1 MKLQVEVESG
11 SFEKVIEE
19 GIKSLTP
26 DELKDIIKRVIL
38 EAFTKC
44 EDFKNLLTKRDIYGY
59 SNTSEVR
66 LGPLAEAAVKNID
79 LEKELAPFKEK
90 MVKALMDMALN
101 TAQGDWVASIRPILM
116 EELGMSM
123 DLVWKAVTCLIWEAA
138 LTVAATV
145 ALNLTAFIKF
155 DRKGEFRSRK
165 AR

>member
-26 DELKDIIKRVIL
+26 DELKDIIKQVIL

-44 EDFKNLLTKRDIYGY
+44 DDFKNLLTNRNIYGY
-59 SNTSEVR
+59 SSTSEIR

-90 MVKALMDMALN
+90 MVKALMENHMKIVEDMFMRCFIDHITSDSGFRN
-101 TAQGDWVASIRPILM
+101 SM
-116 EELGMSM
+116 EY
-123 DLVWKAVTCLIWEAA
+123 AVHRVLSE
-138 LTVAATV
+138 VQ
-145 ALNLTAFIKF
+145 N
-155 DRKGEFRSRK
+155 RG
-165 AR
+165 

>member
-38 EAFTKC
+38 EAFTTC

-90 MVKALMDMALN
+90 MVKALMDNHLKIVEDMLLRCLVDKM
-101 TAQGDWVASIRPILM
+101 TYSDQFQMSLRDTVQMILS
-116 EELGMSM
+116 EERNRG
-123 DLVWKAVTCLIWEAA
+123 
-138 LTVAATV
+138 
-145 ALNLTAFIKF
+145 
-155 DRKGEFRSRK
+155 
-165 AR
+165 

>member
-26 DELKDIIKRVIL
+26 DELKDIIKQVIL

-44 EDFKNLLTKRDIYGY
+44 EDFKNLLTKRDIFGYG
-59 SNTSEVR
+59 NTSEIR

-90 MVKALMDMALN
+90 MVKALMDNHWKIVEDMFMRCFIEHITDDSVFRN
-101 TAQGDWVASIRPILM
+101 SM
-116 EELGMSM
+116 ECVVHGVLSE
-123 DLVWKAVTCLIWEAA
+123 E
-138 LTVAATV
+138 
-145 ALNLTAFIKF
+145 
-155 DRKGEFRSRK
+155 RSRG
-165 AR
+165 

>member
-26 DELKDIIKRVIL
+26 DELKDIIKQVIL

-59 SNTSEVR
+59 SSTSEIR
-66 LGPLAEAAVKNID
+66 LGPLAAAAVKNID

-90 MVKALMDMALN
+90 MVKALMENHMKIVEDMFM
-101 TAQGDWVASIRPILM
+101 R
-116 EELGMSM
+116 
-123 DLVWKAVTCLIWEAA
+123 C
-138 LTVAATV
+138 
-145 ALNLTAFIKF
+145 FIKHITS
-155 DRKGEFRSRK
+155 DSEFRDSMEYAVHRVLSEVQN
-165 AR
+165 RG